1 MQCAGHGDGIIS
13 VGRDVGSSGGGGG
26 GDGGVGQGNQ
36 LQGQIQ
42 YEESTQGSDV
52 WRHWA
57 YWKPTLRWQLKPAST
72 QHWLDRQLAKRAA
85 HGGGLGGGDDS
96 DDDVGDGGVGGGDG
110 NGGGGKGGGEG
121 EGGGDGDD
129 AGGGLAH
136 EPTQPLARQAVVLV
150 RTPLAAVR
158 RQAMRSLKSMSAAG
172 SSAAG

>member
-1 MQCAGHGDGIIS
+1 M
-13 VGRDVGSSGGGGG
+13 
-26 GDGGVGQGNQ
+26 
-36 LQGQIQ
+36 
-42 YEESTQGSDV
+42 
-52 WRHWA
+52 
-57 YWKPTLRWQLKPAST
+57 
-72 QHWLDRQLAKRAA
+72 
-85 HGGGLGGGDDS
+85 GGGDDA

-110 NGGGGKGGGEG
+110 NGGGGKGGGGEG

-150 RTPLAAVR
+150 RPPLAAVR